1 MFDLIIVGGGPAGI
15 SAGIY
20 AGRKKIKSL
29 LITDVFG
36 GQSVVSAD
44 IQNFIGIKS
53 ISGFELARQMER
65 HLRAQ
70 DGIEIMEGDRVDS
83 IEEKSDGEK
92 KWFAVKT
99 EGGKTF
105 ETKTLL
111 LAAGSKRRKLNI
123 PGEKEFDGKGVAY
136 CATCDAPMFKD
147 KKVVVVG
154 GGNAGLES
162 ALDLL
167 QYASEV
173 NIFEYK
179 DALKGDPVT
188 IEKIQSNP
196 KTKILTETQLLE
208 IIGDTL
214 VRRVKYKVIK
224 TGEEKIMDVE
234 GVFIEIGWVPNSDL
248 VQGLVEING
257 MKEIIVNHQ
266 TQQSSHPLI
275 WAAGDIADV
284 RYKQNNISIGD
295 AVKAVLNIYEYLSK
309 TK

>member
-1 MFDLIIVGGGPAGI
+1 MFDLIIIGGGPAGV

-29 LITDVFG
+29 LITDTFG
-36 GQSVVSAD
+36 GQSVASAD

-53 ISGFELARQMER
+53 ISGFELARQMEG

-70 DGIEIMEGDRVDS
+70 EGIEILEGDRVIS
-83 IEEKSDGEK
+83 IEEKSEGEK
-92 KWFAVKT
+92 KWFVIQT
-99 EGGKTF
+99 ENGKIF
-105 ETKTLL
+105 ESKTLL

-147 KKVVVVG
+147 KKVIVVG

-167 QYASEV
+167 EYASEV

-179 DALKGDPVT
+179 DALKGDLIT

-196 KTKILTETQLLE
+196 KTKIFTQTQLLE
-208 IIGDTL
+208 ITGDTL
-214 VRRVKYKVIK
+214 VRGVKYKTIK
-224 TGEEKIMDVE
+224 NGEEKTMDID
-234 GVFIEIGWVPNSDL
+234 GVFIEIGWIPNSDL

-257 MKEIIVNHQ
+257 MKEVVVNHQ
-266 TQQSSHPLI
+266 TQQSSHPQI

-295 AVKAVLNIYEYLSK
+295 AIKAVLNIYEYLSK
-309 TK
+309 SK

>member
-1 MFDLIIVGGGPAGI
+1 MFDLIIIGGGPAGI

-44 IQNFIGIKS
+44 IQNFIGIQS
-53 ISGFELARQMER
+53 ISGFELARQMEG

-70 DGIEIMEGDRVDS
+70 EGIEIMEGDRVDS
-83 IEEKSDGEK
+83 IEEKSEGEK
-92 KWFAVKT
+92 KWWAVKT
-99 EGGKTF
+99 EGGKMF

-111 LAAGSKRRKLNI
+111 LTAGSKRRKLNV

-179 DALKGDPVT
+179 DALKGDQVT
-188 IEKIQSNP
+188 IEKIQSHP
-196 KTKILTETQLLE
+196 KTKILTGTQLLE
-208 IIGDTL
+208 ITGDTL
-214 VRRVKYKVIK
+214 VRGVKYKIIK
-224 TGEEKIMDVE
+224 TGEEKTMDVG

-248 VQGLVEING
+248 VQGLVEVNG

-266 TQQSSHPLI
+266 TQQSSHPLL